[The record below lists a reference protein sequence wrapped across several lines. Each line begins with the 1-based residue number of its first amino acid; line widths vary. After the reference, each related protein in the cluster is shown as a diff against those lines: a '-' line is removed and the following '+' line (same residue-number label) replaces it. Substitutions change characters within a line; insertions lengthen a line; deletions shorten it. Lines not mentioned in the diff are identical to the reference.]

1 MKKERMYKRGQR
13 INLVA
18 EVIHCVQTGRWIMLR
33 GKPKHPEI
41 IGNMSLS
48 TIRDLIDR
56 KLLFMADL
64 T

>member
-1 MKKERMYKRGQR
+1 MKKESMYKRGQR

-48 TIRDLIDR
+48 TILMLIKDG
-56 KLLFMADL
+56 LLHQAER